1 MVGLRHRA
9 GRVTRVTKAVLAAV
23 LLGGTLTAGLSLAL
37 ATQATAFSATPAWF
51 TTAGTPA
58 STLTCG
64 TWYFS
69 TMGAQTGGGS
79 ATISL
84 AGGGGGGGGSSTET
98 FANEANTATGG
109 AGAQLGATVS
119 VPAGES
125 IATMIGCGGG
135 GGGEHTSGTSST
147 GGASGVGYSP
157 GGLGGEQT
165 NTETPRPR
173 APHCSQ
179 SPAAA
184 AAAEPVVA
192 LGTVVTVG
200 TAMPGRLPEHQRPPN
215 RMAKGLVAGVVVPTV
230 GSRQV
235 AVVAAAASALL
246 GTTPTRASS
255 PGRPAAPG
263 RPSTRV
269 EPVAPSCRA
278 APAADRSGPWEP
290 GRPAPAPVPMGRPR
304 PVVRTGRAA
313 AVVVAVTTA
322 AAVERPTTA
331 SS

>member
-165 NTETPRPR
+165 NT
-173 APHCSQ
+173 ANQ
-179 SPAAA
+179 SGGGAGGGSTTVCVYGNATSPCATLLAIA
-184 AAAEPVVA
+184 GGGGGGGAGGCAGNGGNGGNGNAGASTGATANSEP
-192 LGTVVTVG
+192 
-200 TAMPGRLPEHQRPPN
+200 N
-215 RMAKGLVAGVVVPTV
+215 
-230 GSRQV
+230 
-235 AVVAAAASALL
+235 ASAPGGAANGQGFGGGGG
-246 GTTPTRASS
+246 GTDTAKQSA
-255 PGRPAAPG
+255 GG
-263 RPSTRV
+263 GGGGGV
-269 EPVAPSCRA
+269 
-278 APAADRSGPWEP
+278 G
-290 GRPAPAPVPMGRPR
+290 
-304 PVVRTGRAA
+304 
-313 AVVVAVTTA
+313 AVGG
-322 AAVERPTTA
+322 
-331 SS
+331 